1 MRVVLPGTICHS
13 PSRGRRRCIATQTEG
28 EGQTRHTRVARCYDD
43 AKEEPSPVG
52 SHRRWNE
59 ERARVRSTLHEY
71 AEHDAQLRGNGAP
84 IWGTQ
89 YSSPARSA
97 CVAVIVAVISLNIQ
111 HWACWF
117 CSYLLS
123 SPRSRRVAA
132 AGVGSNAP
140 SMYLKGADER
150 DVSVAVSRVRG
161 RWPTGFLVTCDE
173 ASVGEV
179 WHERRCECDYSSRSG
194 ERIVWTT
201 AML

>member
-1 MRVVLPGTICHS
+1 MQRRGALGAARSRREGSSARDYLSLTIARAATLH
-13 PSRGRRRCIATQTEG
+13 RDTNGGRRSDATHSCSTMLRRRQGRAESSG
-28 EGQTRHTRVARCYDD
+28 AHL
-43 AKEEPSPVG
+43 
-52 SHRRWNE
+52 RWNE

-161 RWPTGFLVTCDE
+161 RWPTGFLVTCE

-179 WHERRCECDYSSRSG
+179 WHERRCECD
-194 ERIVWTT
+194 
-201 AML
+201 